1 MSEPADK
8 LTGKAKQAVGN
19 ITDDKKLQ
27 AEGKAQELK
36 GKAEGA
42 VNDTKAEID
51 QKADELKREHDSN
64 K

>member
-1 MSEPADK
+1 MSELADK

-36 GKAEGA
+36 RKAEGA
-42 VNDTKAEID
+42 VNDTKAKID
-51 QKADELKREHDSN
+51 QKADRAQARARQQ
-64 K
+64 